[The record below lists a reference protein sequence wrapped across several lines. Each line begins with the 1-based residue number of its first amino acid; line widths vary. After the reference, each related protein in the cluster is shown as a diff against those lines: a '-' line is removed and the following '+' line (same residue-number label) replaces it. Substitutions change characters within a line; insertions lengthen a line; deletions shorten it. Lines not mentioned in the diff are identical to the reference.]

1 MKGVSAMLASAI
13 LVLITVVAT
22 IYVSGWLSTLSSSTA
37 SEVRN
42 NTNTQL
48 QCQYADIYIKNAT
61 YNCGGNCTT
70 GTQHTTTLT
79 IVNSGKKTV
88 SIDGMFLRNTTGY
101 VTGLLFNETKLLNVG
116 DALTISNTT
125 RATCSGI
132 NNSIE
137 LITVTTLTCPATAY
151 DSIQG
156 SYVTY
161 TSC

>member
-101 VTGLLFNETKLLNVG
+101 V
-116 DALTISNTT
+116 
-125 RATCSGI
+125 
-132 NNSIE
+132 
-137 LITVTTLTCPATAY
+137 
-151 DSIQG
+151 
-156 SYVTY
+156 
-161 TSC
+161 